1 MVEEII
7 RIENLYKI
15 FGKDP
20 EKIFQLIDKGLSKD
34 EIFKQTGNTIG
45 LRDVTFNIREKEIF
59 VVMGLSGSGK
69 STLLRCVNRLIPA
82 TSGHIYIE
90 NQDIT
95 AMDQKSLRDLRRHK
109 ISMVFQ
115 NFALL
120 PHKNVIENVA
130 FGLEIQGVP
139 TEERHKVA
147 QEVLETVGLGS
158 QSFSKISQLSGGMK
172 QRVGL
177 ARALATN
184 SDVLLMDEAFSALD
198 PLIRHDMQQELV
210 ALQKRINKTIMFISH
225 DLDEALTIGNRIAI
239 MKDGLVSQIGTA
251 EDILLHPADE
261 YVKAFVRDVNREKY
275 LGGSN

>member
-1 MVEEII
+1 MSEIKI

-15 FGKDP
+15 FGKNP
-20 EKIFQLIDKGLSKD
+20 EKCFNLIDKGLSKED
-34 EIFKQTGNTIG
+34 IFKQTGNTIG
-45 LRDVTFNIREKEIF
+45 LQDVSLSIEEKEIF

-82 TSGHIYIE
+82 TSGHIYFDD
-90 NQDIT
+90 QDINT
-95 AMDQKSLRDLRRHK
+95 LEQKMLRQLRRHK

-120 PHKNVIENVA
+120 PHKNVIDNVA
-130 FGLEIQGVP
+130 FGLEIQDVP
-139 TEERHKVA
+139 LEERHQIS
-147 QEVLETVGLGS
+147 QEVLDTVGLGEH
-158 QSFSKISQLSGGMK
+158 SFSKISQLSGGMK

-184 SDVLLMDEAFSALD
+184 TDVLLMDEAFSALD
-198 PLIRHDMQQELV
+198 PLIRHDMQQELIS
-210 ALQKRINKTIMFISH
+210 LQKKINKTIMFISH

-251 EDILLHPADE
+251 EDILLNPADD

>member
-1 MVEEII
+1 MAEQKI

-15 FGKDP
+15 FGKKP
-20 EKIFQLIDKGLSKD
+20 EKCFKLVENGLSKE
-34 EIFKQTGNTIG
+34 EIFIETGNTIG
-45 LRDVTFNIREKEIF
+45 LQDVSLSIEEKEIF

-82 TSGHIYIE
+82 TSGHIYF
-90 NQDIT
+90 NGYDIN
-95 AMDQKSLRDLRRHK
+95 AMDKKTLRDFRRHN

-120 PHKNVIENVA
+120 PHKNVIDNVA
-130 FGLEIQGVP
+130 FGLEIQEVP
-139 TEERHKVA
+139 LAERHERA
-147 QEVLETVGLGS
+147 QEMLETVGLGEHS
-158 QSFSKISQLSGGMK
+158 DSKISQLSGGMK

-184 SDVLLMDEAFSALD
+184 TDVLLMDEAFSALD
-198 PLIRHDMQQELV
+198 PLIRHDMQQELIS
-210 ALQKRINKTIMFISH
+210 LQKKIHKTIIFISH

-239 MKDGLVSQIGTA
+239 MKDGKVSQIGTA
-251 EDILLHPADE
+251 EDILLNPADD

-275 LGGSN
+275 LGGAE

>member
-1 MVEEII
+1 MAEQKI

-15 FGKDP
+15 FGNNP
-20 EKIFQLIDKGLSKD
+20 ERCFQLIEKGLSKED
-34 EIFKQTGNTIG
+34 IFKQTGNTIG
-45 LRDVTFNIREKEIF
+45 LRDVSFSIEEKEIF

-69 STLLRCVNRLIPA
+69 STLLRCVNRLIPS
-82 TSGHIYIE
+82 TSGHIYFDG
-90 NQDIT
+90 QDIT
-95 AMDQKSLRDLRRHK
+95 SIDEATLRDLRRHK

-120 PHKNVIENVA
+120 PHKNVIDNVA
-130 FGLEIQGVP
+130 FGLEIQDVP
-139 TEERHKVA
+139 LEERHNAA
-147 QEVLETVGLGS
+147 QEVLDTVGLGEHS
-158 QSFSKISQLSGGMK
+158 YSKIGQLSGGMK

-184 SDVLLMDEAFSALD
+184 TDVLLMDEAFSALD

-210 ALQKRINKTIMFISH
+210 SLQKKIHKTIMFISH

-239 MKDGLVSQIGTA
+239 MKDGQVSQIGTA
-251 EDILLHPADE
+251 EEILLNPADD

-275 LGGSN
+275 LGDDN